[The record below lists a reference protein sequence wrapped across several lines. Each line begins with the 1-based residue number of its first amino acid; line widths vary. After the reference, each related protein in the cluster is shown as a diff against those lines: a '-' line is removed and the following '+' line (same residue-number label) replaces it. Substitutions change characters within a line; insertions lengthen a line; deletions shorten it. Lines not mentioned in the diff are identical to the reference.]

1 MLNPKFIDEL
11 TRKVLDT
18 LPEGVVQ
25 VQNDIRKN
33 IRAAVS
39 AAFERMDLVTR
50 QEFDVQVGVL
60 ARTREKLSA
69 LEEKVTKLEQEL
81 ASAQPTTSQSK
92 NRGKTAPKGES

>member
-11 TRKVLDT
+11 TRKIVDT
-18 LPEGVVQ
+18 LPEGIVQ
-25 VQNDIRKN
+25 LQSDIRKN
-33 IRAAVS
+33 IRAAVA

-69 LEEKVTKLEQEL
+69 LEEKVAKLEQEA
-81 ASAQPTTSQSK
+81 ASTQ
-92 NRGKTAPKGES
+92 RV

>member
-11 TRKVLDT
+11 TRRIVDT
-18 LPEGVVQ
+18 LPEGIVQ
-25 VQNDIRKN
+25 LQSDIRKN

-69 LEEKVTKLEQEL
+69 LEEKIAKLEQEA
-81 ASAQPTTSQSK
+81 ASAQPRSRTKAS
-92 NRGKTAPKGES
+92 PKRES